1 MADPLPEATALTG
14 IYLYCLARP
23 QCLASDQA
31 LVGPALAGVNERF
44 PVTTV
49 VADKVVAVV
58 SEVVIADFS
67 EQNLQTLSWIGE
79 HAARHEEVVAR
90 TMTASPVLPVKFGTI
105 YRSRDSLMAF
115 LQRHRGAIEP
125 GLDTLI
131 DKSEWSVKGY
141 LLEDNARQIIAA
153 EDAQVQSCRA
163 ALSQSPGL
171 RYLQQKQ
178 LDTRIETALEA
189 GLERV
194 NQDLM
199 RSLELRSIDATPLR
213 LHASTVTGRPE
224 RMVFNAAFLL
234 DVETLPDFRVAL
246 GEQQD
251 AYQTIGLALELRGP
265 WPPYN
270 FCPDLSEGQT

>member
-1 MADPLPEATALTG
+1 MTEPLPEATALTG

-31 LVGPALAGVNERF
+31 LVGPSLTGVVEGY
-44 PVTTV
+44 PVTAV
-49 VADKVVAVV
+49 LADSVVAVV
-58 SEVVIADFS
+58 GEVVIGDFS

-79 HAARHEEVVAR
+79 RAARHEAVVAR
-90 TMTASPVLPVKFGTI
+90 TMAASPVLPVKFGTI

-115 LQRHRGAIEP
+115 LQRHHRAIEL
-125 GLDTLI
+125 GLDRLI

-141 LLEDNARQIIAA
+141 LIEEDARQIIAA
-153 EDAQVQSCRA
+153 GDAEVQSRRA
-163 ALSQSPGL
+163 ALSTSPGL

-178 LDTRIETALEA
+178 LDARIEAALEA

-194 NQDLM
+194 SQDLL
-199 RSLELRSIDATPLR
+199 RSLALRSIDSTTLR

-234 DVETLPDFRVAL
+234 DPETLPDFRVAL
-246 GEQQD
+246 AEQQD

-270 FCPDLSEGQT
+270 FCPDLSEAQP